1 MFFRLACTLIACAF
15 VSIAQDARG
24 TLLGRVTDAQGA
36 SLPGVAV
43 KVVNNATQV
52 AVSPTTNAEG
62 NFVAP
67 YLLPG
72 LYTVTVEMTGF
83 KKFVQ
88 NDVQLRVN
96 DQVELNV
103 QLQVGDVLETIEVTA
118 QTPLLSTAEAS
129 LGQVVDERRI
139 TDLPSFAGNPMDLV
153 HLAPG
158 TVNGTNL
165 RLRKAPFNNAPSQFS
180 TDGGGNYQNEFSID
194 GVANTYSDGTQP
206 RVAFSPPQFALN
218 EFKIQTTAYDASMGH
233 TMGSVVNVSSK
244 GGTNELHGEVH
255 WWFRNKAFDA
265 PTIFQ
270 NRSGQSL
277 AQYTDNRYGGSVGGP
292 VVIPKLYNGRNKT
305 FWFFGY
311 EGNKFQDPANQSVST
326 VPIDA
331 VRNGDL
337 SAYLA
342 LGANYQVYDP
352 ATTVQNAAG
361 QFVRQPFAGNIIP
374 QNRISPVARAIM
386 NAWPRPNQPTT
397 NREFRNNYFRSSKA
411 LEDYWTTIGRVDHAW
426 SEKHRMFLRLHR
438 DYWQED
444 KNRFLDANDNIT
456 GIILNRVNRGIALDD
471 VFVFTPTFLLNVRYG
486 VTAQEFPEQRVSRG
500 FDLSTL
506 GFSPNLVGLIPR
518 EMATFPRVNVPPFTI
533 LSNWETGDGTT
544 SSLLHHLSGNL
555 TNLKGAHTMRY
566 GVDFRVYREFR
577 NRFQEAVSPNLVF
590 DSTYTRQS
598 NVSANPQLAGEIA
611 SFLLG
616 IPGITPANP
625 SLPANSPGNLSAMQ
639 RAASYAE
646 QDKYWGFYFQD
657 DWKVSRKL
665 TINLGL
671 RYEYETPITE
681 RFDRAVVGFAF
692 DQSNP
697 IEAEA
702 RAAYARNPIPE
713 LPVSSF
719 RTTGGLT
726 FANTNGNGRGY
737 WNAPTKNFQPRIGI
751 AYQLTPKTIIRTGYG
766 IFTGSIGVNYANT
779 IQTGFSQSTPIQ
791 PSLDNGLT
799 FVASLANPFPNGLI
813 EPAGAGNGLR
823 TNLGQNIE
831 FWDPNRRNPYAQ
843 RWSFGVQREL
853 PKQILI
859 EMSYVGNRI
868 TRLPIARNLNALPNQ
883 YLSTSRE
890 RDQARITFLNQTVA
904 NPFQGLDSVSGAT
917 ITRRQLLRPY
927 PHFADVIRQENIGY
941 SWYHALQT
949 RIERRFAQGFTFQLS
964 HTWSKAMEAREF
976 LNPAD
981 ITPSEVISELD
992 RTHTWRASAIWEL
1005 PFGRGRRFGANMARF
1020 VEFFAGGW
1028 QLNGIWQNQSGQPLA
1043 FGNRIFNGDLS
1054 QVSLPSDERSVDR
1067 WLRIDPAT
1075 GRAYGFNTS
1084 AAQQLDTNSQ
1094 LRTFPL
1100 RFSGI
1105 RGPGQDRLDL
1115 SLFKNF
1121 RMTER
1126 ITTQFRA
1133 EAYNAL
1139 NHPNLGNPNAD
1150 PTNAAYGTITSQD
1163 SPRSWQ
1169 FALRVSF

>member
-1 MFFRLACTLIACAF
+1 MVFRLLCLLAALATGTF
-15 VSIAQDARG
+15 AQDARG
-24 TLLGRVTDAQGA
+24 TLLGRVTDATSA
-36 SLPGVAV
+36 SLPGVPV
-43 KVVNNATQV
+43 KIVNNATQV
-52 AVSPTTNAEG
+52 SVSPVTNAEG

-72 LYTVTVEMTGF
+72 LYTVTVEMAGF
-83 KKFVQ
+83 KKFVS
-88 NDVQLRVN
+88 NEVQVRIN
-96 DQVELNV
+96 DQVELNI
-103 QLQVGDVLETIEVTA
+103 QLQVGDVREIVEVTA
-118 QTPLLSTAEAS
+118 ETPILQTADAS

-218 EFKIQTTAYDASMGH
+218 EFKIQTAAFDSSIGH

-255 WWFRNKAFDA
+255 WWVRNKAFDA

-270 NRSGQSL
+270 NRSGQSP
-277 AQYTDNRYGGSVGGP
+277 AQYTDNRYGGSIGGP
-292 VVIPKLYNGRNKT
+292 VVLPKLYNGRNKT
-305 FWFFGY
+305 FFFFGF
-311 EGNKFQDPANQSVST
+311 EGNKFQDPANQAVST

-331 VRNGDL
+331 IRSGDL
-337 SAYLA
+337 SSYLA
-342 LGANYQVYDP
+342 LGTAYQIYDP
-352 ATTVQNAAG
+352 ATTTLNAQG
-361 QFVRQPFAGNIIP
+361 QFVRQAFPNNIIP
-374 QNRISPVARAIM
+374 QSRISPVARAIL
-386 NAWPRPNQPTT
+386 NAWPSPNQPTT
-397 NREFRNNYFRSSKA
+397 NREFRNNFFRSSKA
-411 LEDYWTTIGRVDHAW
+411 LEDYWTTIGRVDHTW

-444 KNRFLDANDNIT
+444 KNRFLDAADNIT

-471 VFVFTPTFLLNVRYG
+471 VFVFSPTFLLNVRYG
-486 VTAQEFPEQRVSRG
+486 ITQQEFPERRVSQG
-500 FDLSTL
+500 FDLSSL
-506 GFSPNLVGLIPR
+506 GFSSNLVNLIPR
-518 EMATFPRVNVPPFTI
+518 DIATFPRVNVPPFTV
-533 LSNWETGDGTT
+533 LSNWESGDGST

-577 NRFQEAVSPNLVF
+577 NRFQEAASPNLNF

-616 IPGITPANP
+616 
-625 SLPANSPGNLSAMQ
+625 LPATNAVLARP
-639 RAASYAE
+639 ASYAE
-646 QDKYWGFYFQD
+646 QDKYFGFYFQD
-657 DWKVSRKL
+657 DWKVNRRL
-665 TINLGL
+665 TVNLGL

-697 IEAEA
+697 IEAAA
-702 RAAYARNPIPE
+702 REAYARNPIPE
-713 LPVSSF
+713 LPVSNF
-719 RTTGGLT
+719 RAIGGLT
-726 FANTNGNGRGY
+726 FANADGNGRSY
-737 WNAPTKNFQPRIGI
+737 WNAPRKNFQPRIGL
-751 AYQLTPKTIIRTGYG
+751 AFQLTPKTLIRTGYG

-779 IQTGFSQSTPIQ
+779 IQTGFSQQTPIQ
-791 PSLDNGLT
+791 ASLDNGLT

-823 TNLGQNIE
+823 TNLGQTIE
-831 FWDPNRRNPYAQ
+831 FWDQNRRNPYAQ
-843 RWSFGVQREL
+843 RWSFGIQREL
-853 PKQILI
+853 PKQFLI
-859 EMSYVGNRI
+859 EVSYVGNRV
-868 TRLPIARNLNALPNQ
+868 TRLPITRNLNALPNE
-883 YLSTSRE
+883 YLSTSPE
-890 RDQARITFLNQTVA
+890 RDQARITFLGQTVP
-904 NPFQGLDSVSGAT
+904 NPFRGLDAVSGAN

-927 PHFADVIRQENIGY
+927 PHFGDVNRQENVGY
-941 SWYHALQT
+941 SWYHAMQS

-981 ITPSEVISELD
+981 IRPYEVISDLD
-992 RTHTWRASAIWEL
+992 RTQAWRASAIWEL
-1005 PFGRGRRFGANMARF
+1005 PFGRGRRWGGNTSTF
-1020 VEFFAGGW
+1020 VNFLAGGW
-1028 QLNGIWQNQSGQPLA
+1028 QLNGLWQNQSGQPLS

-1054 QVSLPSDERSVDR
+1054 QVALPDGERSVDR
-1067 WLRIDPAT
+1067 WLRVDPAT
-1075 GRAYGFNTS
+1075 GRAYGFNTN
-1084 AAQQLDTNSQ
+1084 AAQQLDTASQ
-1094 LRTFPL
+1094 LRTFPI

-1126 ITTQFRA
+1126 FVTQFRA

-1150 PTNAAYGTITSQD
+1150 PTNAAYGQITSQD
-1163 SPRSWQ
+1163 SPRGWQ
-1169 FALRVSF
+1169 FALKISF